1 MKWRFTMFQKLTLFW
16 NVNLVVA
23 KHLNNYRVIFD
34 VIRSL
39 RQQVID
45 QLIKLANCHCDFQRY
60 FMLTK
65 ILLYLGRVLV
75 VQITRVFSPSTSA
88 RVLPFFLP
96 FHSVSWAGC
105 PKNYGRDI
113 FTILFQTE
121 LWLGVSLITLI
132 HGVIWINRGLYFLEN
147 II

>member
-1 MKWRFTMFQKLTLFW
+1 MRVREWNDVLRCFKNTFIFLTLLKLFG
-16 NVNLVVA
+16 
-23 KHLNNYRVIFD
+23 KYFDNYRAVVD
-34 VIRSL
+34 DIRSL
-39 RQQVID
+39 RQQIID
-45 QLIKLANCHCDFQRY
+45 LLLTLANCHYDFLRY

-105 PKNYGRDI
+105 PK
-113 FTILFQTE
+113 
-121 LWLGVSLITLI
+121 
-132 HGVIWINRGLYFLEN
+132 INECSEFKDWFKTNTVTYYRYNSNGWYEKTFSRK
-147 II
+147 